1 MQPMTAQALAVGAG
15 AAAAG
20 GAASTGAGT
29 GLVATVGP
37 VLRPVR
43 AGWACFGSRASRF
56 ARRFRAAVSEATGP
70 VASLRIAVRS
80 ADSMD
85 GTGEA

>member
-1 MQPMTAQALAVGAG
+1 MTAQALAVGAK

-29 GLVATVGP
+29 GSVAAAGP
-37 VLRPVR
+37 VSRPVR
-43 AGWACFGSRASRF
+43 AGRAECGSRASRL
-56 ARRFRAAVSEATGP
+56 AKRFRAAVSEATGP
-70 VASLRIAVRS
+70 EASFRIAVRS